1 MIERTEYLKRLETWK
16 NTQLIKVI
24 TGIRRCGKST
34 LLQQFQDRLRTDSIQ
49 SANIISI
56 NFEDLEYEDLLD
68 YKALYHYIK
77 ERLVPDQMTYVFFD
91 EIQRVVQFEKA
102 IDSLY
107 IQKNIDIYIT
117 GSNSFMLSGE
127 LATLLSGRYIEIELL
142 PLSFGEFYSKYSN
155 QNKDEVFAKYM
166 ISGGFPYLTE
176 FFQETN
182 QMDLYLDGIY
192 NTVIVKDIEDREKRK
207 IDTKRRISDFSLL
220 RNIARFLAS
229 SVGSPIS
236 TKSITN
242 FITSSGRKISQNTVA
257 AYLEILKEAY
267 VFYAVD
273 RFDISGKQLMKT
285 NQKFYIVDV
294 GLRRYLLP
302 RKIYDIG
309 FTLENIVFLELL
321 KRGYQLNTGKAGNT
335 EVDFIA
341 RKNDLIIYIQV
352 TASLIES
359 STFEREIKPLQSIK
373 DNHPKYILTLDR
385 FTAGNYDGIV
395 VMNVVDWLVEGN

>member
-34 LLQQFQDRLRTDSIQ
+34 LLQQFQDRLRTDGIQ

-91 EIQRVVQFEKA
+91 EIQRVAQFEKA

-107 IQKNIDIYIT
+107 IQKNTDIYIT

-155 QNKDEVFAKYM
+155 QNMDEVFAKYM

-176 FFQETN
+176 FVHETD
-182 QMDLYLDGIY
+182 QMNLYLDGIY

-242 FITSSGRKISQNTVA
+242 FITSSGREISQNTVA
-257 AYLEILKEAY
+257 EYLEILKEAY
-267 VFYAVD
+267 VFYDVN

-302 RKIYDIG
+302 RKSYDIG

-395 VMNVVDWLVEGN
+395 VQNVVDWLVKG